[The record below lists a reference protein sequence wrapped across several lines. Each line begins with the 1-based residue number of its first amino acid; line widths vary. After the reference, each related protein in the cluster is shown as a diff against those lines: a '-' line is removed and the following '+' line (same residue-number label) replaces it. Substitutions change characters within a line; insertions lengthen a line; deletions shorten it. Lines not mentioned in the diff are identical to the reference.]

1 MASEFAS
8 RIVSTSKPT
17 LSNAAAMRFALADA
31 GLDPSEIDHVN
42 AHGTGTPL
50 NDIAEARAIDAVL
63 GRGVPVV
70 STKGATGHMLGAAAA
85 IEALFAIAAI
95 ERGQLPPSLG
105 CAPRDPEIQLAISA
119 EPRAHACRYVISNAL
134 AFGGS
139 NASVIFGAAS

>member
-1 MASEFAS
+1 
-8 RIVSTSKPT
+8 
-17 LSNAAAMRFALADA
+17 MRFALADA
-31 GLDPSEIDHVN
+31 GLDPSQIDHVN

-50 NDIAEARAIDAVL
+50 NDSAEARAIEAVL
-63 GRGVPVV
+63 GRELPVV

-85 IEALFAIAAI
+85 IEALFALAAI

-105 CAPRDPEIQLAISA
+105 SLPLDPAIQLRIVG
-119 EPRAHACRYVISNAL
+119 EPLTHPCRYVISNAL